1 MFAQRRGCFFND
13 YTDVACDMKAPKGSP
28 TFCLDRFSSP
38 MNFHYFSKSSILS
51 RKGAMGLITF

>member
-1 MFAQRRGCFFND
+1 MFAQRRGWFFND
-13 YTDVACDMKAPKGSP
+13 YTDAACDMKARVPP

-38 MNFHYFSKSSILS
+38 MNFHHFSKSSILS